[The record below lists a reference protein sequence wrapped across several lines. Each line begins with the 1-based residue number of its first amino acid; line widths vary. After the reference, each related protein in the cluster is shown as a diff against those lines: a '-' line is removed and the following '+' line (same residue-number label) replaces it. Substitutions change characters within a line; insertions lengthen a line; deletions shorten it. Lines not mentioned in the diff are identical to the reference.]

1 MIVIQRE
8 RWKDCINQV
17 MHLCNEAF
25 ELGEKQIV
33 GLDLELDFDLYQQMD
48 EADILHC
55 LIMRKNG
62 QPIGMHWVY
71 VSATPRHKDKVMAQT
86 DVIYVM
92 PEHRR
97 NSNDLISF
105 SNDYIGKV
113 ADIWLISNR
122 GYRDCSKLWHRKGFE
137 EIETVMIKRI

>member
-8 RWKDCINQV
+8 RWIDCINQV
-17 MHLCNEAF
+17 MHLCDGAF

-33 GLDLELDFDLYQQMD
+33 GIPLDLDFDLYQQMD

-62 QPIGMHWVY
+62 EPIGMHWVY
-71 VSATPRHKDKVMAQT
+71 VSATPRHKGKVMAHT

-97 NSNDLISF
+97 NSLDLINF
-105 SNDYIGKV
+105 SNDYIGNV
-113 ADIWLISNR
+113 ADLWVISNR
-122 GYRDCSKLWHRKGFE
+122 GYRDCEKLWQRKGFE
-137 EIETVMIKRI
+137 KIETVMIKRV